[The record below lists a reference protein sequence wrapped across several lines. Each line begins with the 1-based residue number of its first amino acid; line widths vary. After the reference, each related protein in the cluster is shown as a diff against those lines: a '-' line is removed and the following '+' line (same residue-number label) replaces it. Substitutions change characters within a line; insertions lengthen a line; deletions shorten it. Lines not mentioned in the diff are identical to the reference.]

1 MQRIRDA
8 YKKMARVKDAHK
20 KTAPSS
26 DDDEVV
32 FATPSW
38 IAPRTKRSAMIPI
51 DELRRM
57 QAGLQRVREKVAR
70 EATTDDDE
78 DDDARRMEA
87 FARPAVKVPAIT
99 QPRDK
104 GPIDDMSPIENFERS
119 TTSSP
124 SSPQPEGCPLTPPE
138 DDGSDSTDDEMPVL
152 FVVPDTTVIVSPHD
166 TPAVFKPRT
175 PNEDM
180 TQEVCDVILEEVI
193 GRKITLERQNSRLSL
208 EKATHN
214 VCQDVAVTI
223 TSPDWQKGVRR
234 HLQLES
240 L

>member
-1 MQRIRDA
+1 ME
-8 YKKMARVKDAHK
+8 RVKDAYK

-32 FATPSW
+32 FATPRW
-38 IAPRTKRSAMIPI
+38 IAPRAKRSAMIPV

-57 QAGLQRVREKVAR
+57 QAGLQRVREEAAR
-70 EATTDDDE
+70 EATTDDE
-78 DDDARRMEA
+78 MEA
-87 FARPAVKVPAIT
+87 FMNPTITT
-99 QPRDK
+99 QPGAK
-104 GPIDDMSPIENFERS
+104 NPIDDVSPIERS

-138 DDGSDSTDDEMPVL
+138 DDSTDDEMPVL
-152 FVVPDTTVIVSPHD
+152 FILPDTTVIVSPHD

-180 TQEVCDVILEEVI
+180 TQDVCDVILEEVI
-193 GRKITLERQNSRLSL
+193 GRKITLEHQNSRLSL
-208 EKATHN
+208 ERTTHN

-223 TSPDWQKGVRR
+223 TSTDWQKGVLR
-234 HLQLES
+234 HLQLD
-240 L
+240 LK

>member
-1 MQRIRDA
+1 
-8 YKKMARVKDAHK
+8 MARVKDAHK
-20 KTAPSS
+20 RTAPSS

-38 IAPRTKRSAMIPI
+38 IAPRAKRSAMIPV

-57 QAGLQRVREKVAR
+57 QAGLQRVREEVAR
-70 EATTDDDE
+70 EATADDE
-78 DDDARRMEA
+78 MEA
-87 FARPAVKVPAIT
+87 FMNPTITT
-99 QPRDK
+99 QPGAK
-104 GPIDDMSPIENFERS
+104 NPIDDVSPIENFERS

-152 FVVPDTTVIVSPHD
+152 FVLPDTTVIVSPHD

-208 EKATHN
+208 ERATHN

-223 TSPDWQKGVRR
+223 TSTDWQKGVRR

-240 L
+240 K

>member
-1 MQRIRDA
+1 
-8 YKKMARVKDAHK
+8 MARVKDAHK
-20 KTAPSS
+20 RTAPSS

-38 IAPRTKRSAMIPI
+38 IAPRAKRSAMIPV

-57 QAGLQRVREKVAR
+57 QAGLQRIREEVAR
-70 EATTDDDE
+70 EATTDDE
-78 DDDARRMEA
+78 MES
-87 FARPAVKVPAIT
+87 FMNPTITT
-99 QPRDK
+99 QPGAK
-104 GPIDDMSPIENFERS
+104 NPIDDVSPIENFERS

-152 FVVPDTTVIVSPHD
+152 FVLPDTTVIVSPHD

-193 GRKITLERQNSRLSL
+193 GRKITLECQNSRLSL
-208 EKATHN
+208 ERTTHN

-223 TSPDWQKGVRR
+223 TSTDWQKGVRR

-240 L
+240 K

>member
-8 YKKMARVKDAHK
+8 YKKTARVKDAYDVYK
-20 KTAPSS
+20 KKKRTAPSS

-38 IAPRTKRSAMIPI
+38 IAPRAKRSAMIPV

-57 QAGLQRVREKVAR
+57 QAGLQRVREEVAR
-70 EATTDDDE
+70 TNDDLS
-78 DDDARRMEA
+78 
-87 FARPAVKVPAIT
+87 I
-99 QPRDK
+99 
-104 GPIDDMSPIENFERS
+104 ERS

-124 SSPQPEGCPLTPPE
+124 SSPQPEGCPLTQPE
-138 DDGSDSTDDEMPVL
+138 DDDDDDDGSDSTDDETPVL
-152 FVVPDTTVIVSPHD
+152 FVLPDTTVIVSPHD

-208 EKATHN
+208 ETTTHN

-223 TSPDWQKGVRR
+223 TSTDWQKGVRR
-234 HLQLES
+234 HLRLES
-240 L
+240 K

>member
-1 MQRIRDA
+1 
-8 YKKMARVKDAHK
+8 MARVKDAHK
-20 KTAPSS
+20 RTALST

-38 IAPRTKRSAMIPI
+38 IAPRAKRSAMIPV

-57 QAGLQRVREKVAR
+57 QAGLQRVREEVAR
-70 EATTDDDE
+70 EATADDGE
-78 DDDARRMEA
+78 DDDARSMEA
-87 FARPAVKVPAIT
+87 FMNPTITT
-99 QPRDK
+99 QPGAK
-104 GPIDDMSPIENFERS
+104 NPIDDVSPIENFERS

-138 DDGSDSTDDEMPVL
+138 DDSSDSTDDEMPVL
-152 FVVPDTTVIVSPHD
+152 FVLPDTTVIVSPHD

-208 EKATHN
+208 ERATHN

-223 TSPDWQKGVRR
+223 TSTDWQKGVRR

-240 L
+240 K

>member
-1 MQRIRDA
+1 
-8 YKKMARVKDAHK
+8 MARVKDAYDVYK
-20 KTAPSS
+20 RKAPSS

-38 IAPRTKRSAMIPI
+38 IAPRAKRSAMIPV

-57 QAGLQRVREKVAR
+57 QAGLQRVREEVAR
-70 EATTDDDE
+70 EETTDDE
-78 DDDARRMEA
+78 MEA
-87 FARPAVKVPAIT
+87 FMNPTITT
-99 QPRDK
+99 QPGAK
-104 GPIDDMSPIENFERS
+104 NPIDDVSPIERS

-124 SSPQPEGCPLTPPE
+124 SSPQPE

-152 FVVPDTTVIVSPHD
+152 FVLPDTTVIVSPHD

-193 GRKITLERQNSRLSL
+193 GRKITLERQNSRLTL
-208 EKATHN
+208 ERATHN

-223 TSPDWQKGVRR
+223 TSTDWQKGVRR

>member
-1 MQRIRDA
+1 M
-8 YKKMARVKDAHK
+8 
-20 KTAPSS
+20 APSS

-32 FATPSW
+32 FATPKW
-38 IAPRTKRSAMIPI
+38 IAPMTKRS
-51 DELRRM
+51 RM
-57 QAGLQRVREKVAR
+57 RM
-70 EATTDDDE
+70 TTCKACETSGDVDY
-78 DDDARRMEA
+78 MEA
-87 FARPAVKVPAIT
+87 FARPAVEVPAII

-104 GPIDDMSPIENFERS
+104 DSIERS

-124 SSPQPEGCPLTPPE
+124 SSPQPEGCPLTQPE

-152 FVVPDTTVIVSPHD
+152 FVLPDTTVIVSPHD

-208 EKATHN
+208 EMTTHN

-223 TSPDWQKGVRR
+223 TSTDWQKGVRR

-240 L
+240 K

>member
-1 MQRIRDA
+1 MTTCKA
-8 YKKMARVKDAHK
+8 C
-20 KTAPSS
+20 
-26 DDDEVV
+26 
-32 FATPSW
+32 
-38 IAPRTKRSAMIPI
+38 
-51 DELRRM
+51 
-57 QAGLQRVREKVAR
+57 
-70 EATTDDDE
+70 EASGDVDN
-78 DDDARRMEA
+78 MEA
-87 FARPAVKVPAIT
+87 FARPAVEVPAI

-104 GPIDDMSPIENFERS
+104 DPIERS

-152 FVVPDTTVIVSPHD
+152 FVLPDTTVIVSPHD

-208 EKATHN
+208 ERATHN

-223 TSPDWQKGVRR
+223 TSTDWQKGVRR

-240 L
+240 K

>member
-8 YKKMARVKDAHK
+8 YKKTARIKDAYK
-20 KTAPSS
+20 RTAPSS
-26 DDDEVV
+26 DDDKVV

-38 IAPRTKRSAMIPI
+38 IAPRAKISAMIPV

-57 QAGLQRVREKVAR
+57 QAGLQRVREEVAR
-70 EATTDDDE
+70 EATADDEMEAFMNPTITTQPGAKNSIDE
-78 DDDARRMEA
+78 DDDARRTE
-87 FARPAVKVPAIT
+87 T
-99 QPRDK
+99 
-104 GPIDDMSPIENFERS
+104 FERS

-124 SSPQPEGCPLTPPE
+124 SSPQPEGCPLTEPE
-138 DDGSDSTDDEMPVL
+138 DDGSDSTDDEIPVL
-152 FVVPDTTVIVSPHD
+152 FVLPDTTVIVSPHD

-208 EKATHN
+208 EMTTHN

-223 TSPDWQKGVRR
+223 TSTDWQKGVRR
-234 HLQLES
+234 HLQTES
-240 L
+240 K

>member
-1 MQRIRDA
+1 
-8 YKKMARVKDAHK
+8 MARVKDAHK
-20 KTAPSS
+20 RTAPSS

-38 IAPRTKRSAMIPI
+38 IAPRAKRSAMIPV

-57 QAGLQRVREKVAR
+57 QAGLQRVREEVAR
-70 EATTDDDE
+70 EATADDE
-78 DDDARRMEA
+78 MEA
-87 FARPAVKVPAIT
+87 FMNPTITT
-99 QPRDK
+99 QPGAK
-104 GPIDDMSPIENFERS
+104 NPIDDVSPIENFERS

-124 SSPQPEGCPLTPPE
+124 SSPQPEGCPLTQPE

-152 FVVPDTTVIVSPHD
+152 FVLPDTTVIVSPHD

-193 GRKITLERQNSRLSL
+193 GRKITLERQNSRLPL
-208 EKATHN
+208 ERATHN

-223 TSPDWQKGVRR
+223 TSTDWQKGVRR

>member
-1 MQRIRDA
+1 
-8 YKKMARVKDAHK
+8 MARVKDAHK
-20 KTAPSS
+20 RTASSS

-38 IAPRTKRSAMIPI
+38 IAPRAKRSAMIPV

-57 QAGLQRVREKVAR
+57 QAGLQRVREEVAR
-70 EATTDDDE
+70 EATADDE
-78 DDDARRMEA
+78 MEA
-87 FARPAVKVPAIT
+87 FMNPTITT
-99 QPRDK
+99 QPGAK
-104 GPIDDMSPIENFERS
+104 NPIDDVSPIENFERS

-152 FVVPDTTVIVSPHD
+152 FVLPDTTVIVSPHD

-208 EKATHN
+208 ERATHN

-223 TSPDWQKGVRR
+223 TSTDWQKGVRR

-240 L
+240 K

>member
-1 MQRIRDA
+1 MRMTA
-8 YKKMARVKDAHK
+8 YKTCETSGDA
-20 KTAPSS
+20 
-26 DDDEVV
+26 DN
-32 FATPSW
+32 
-38 IAPRTKRSAMIPI
+38 
-51 DELRRM
+51 
-57 QAGLQRVREKVAR
+57 
-70 EATTDDDE
+70 
-78 DDDARRMEA
+78 MEA
-87 FARPAVKVPAIT
+87 FARPAVEVPAIT
-99 QPRDK
+99 QPGDK
-104 GPIDDMSPIENFERS
+104 GPIDDVSPIENFERS

-152 FVVPDTTVIVSPHD
+152 FVLPDTTVIVSPHD

-208 EKATHN
+208 ERATHN

-223 TSPDWQKGVRR
+223 TSTDWQKGVRR

-240 L
+240 K

>member
-8 YKKMARVKDAHK
+8 YKKTAHK
-20 KTAPSS
+20 RTAPSS

-32 FATPSW
+32 FARPSW
-38 IAPRTKRSAMIPI
+38 IAPRAKISAMIPV

-57 QAGLQRVREKVAR
+57 QAGLQRIREE
-70 EATTDDDE
+70 EATRTNDDL
-78 DDDARRMEA
+78 
-87 FARPAVKVPAIT
+87 
-99 QPRDK
+99 
-104 GPIDDMSPIENFERS
+104 PIERS

-124 SSPQPEGCPLTPPE
+124 SSPQPEGCPLTQPE
-138 DDGSDSTDDEMPVL
+138 DDDDDDADDGSDSTDDETPVL
-152 FVVPDTTVIVSPHD
+152 FVLPDTTVIVSPHD

-208 EKATHN
+208 ETTTHN

-223 TSPDWQKGVRR
+223 TSTDWQKGVRR
-234 HLQLES
+234 HLRLES
-240 L
+240 K

>member
-1 MQRIRDA
+1 
-8 YKKMARVKDAHK
+8 MARVKDAHK
-20 KTAPSS
+20 RTAPSS

-38 IAPRTKRSAMIPI
+38 IAPRAKRSAMIPV

-57 QAGLQRVREKVAR
+57 QAGLQRIREEVAR

-87 FARPAVKVPAIT
+87 FMNPTITT
-99 QPRDK
+99 QPGAK
-104 GPIDDMSPIENFERS
+104 NSIDDVSPIENFERS

-152 FVVPDTTVIVSPHD
+152 FVLPDTTVIVSPHD

-208 EKATHN
+208 ERATHN

-240 L
+240 K

>member
-8 YKKMARVKDAHK
+8 YKKTARVKDAYDVYK
-20 KTAPSS
+20 RKAPSS

-38 IAPRTKRSAMIPI
+38 IAPRAKRSAMIR
-51 DELRRM
+51 L
-57 QAGLQRVREKVAR
+57 QAGLQHVRKEVAR
-70 EATTDDDE
+70 EETTDDE
-78 DDDARRMEA
+78 MEA
-87 FARPAVKVPAIT
+87 FVNPTITT
-99 QPRDK
+99 QPGAK
-104 GPIDDMSPIENFERS
+104 NPIDDVSSIERS

-124 SSPQPEGCPLTPPE
+124 SSPQPE

-152 FVVPDTTVIVSPHD
+152 FVLPDTTVIVSPHD

-193 GRKITLERQNSRLSL
+193 GRKITLERQNSRLTL
-208 EKATHN
+208 ERATHN

-223 TSPDWQKGVRR
+223 TSTDWQKGVRR

>member
-1 MQRIRDA
+1 
-8 YKKMARVKDAHK
+8 
-20 KTAPSS
+20 
-26 DDDEVV
+26 
-32 FATPSW
+32 
-38 IAPRTKRSAMIPI
+38 MIPV

-57 QAGLQRVREKVAR
+57 EAGLQRIRE
-70 EATTDDDE
+70 EATRATTTTDDD
-78 DDDARRMEA
+78 DDDTRRMEA
-87 FARPAVKVPAIT
+87 EVPAIT

-104 GPIDDMSPIENFERS
+104 DPIERS

-124 SSPQPEGCPLTPPE
+124 SSPQPEGCPLTQPE
-138 DDGSDSTDDEMPVL
+138 DDDSDSTDDEMPVL
-152 FVVPDTTVIVSPHD
+152 FVLPDTTVIVSPHD

-208 EKATHN
+208 ETTTHN

-223 TSPDWQKGVRR
+223 TSTDWQKGVRR
-234 HLQLES
+234 HLQAES
-240 L
+240 K